1 MIVWLNGTHGAG
13 KTTTSAL
20 VQQLIPDS
28 RVFDAEKVGETLMDI
43 TPGLPETDNF
53 QHWPPWRP
61 LVVET
66 ARRVL
71 DYTGGTLVM
80 PMTVLVEQ
88 YWREIS
94 TGLAHHAIPVRHFVL
109 HADQDTLRGRIEGD
123 TVLGPS
129 PFRLK
134 YLEPYAEAARTWLH
148 GEAEVIDTT
157 HLTPAQAAQQIADR
171 STAEGHAWLSNSGQ
185 PELLDRDVQRDPL
198 APARRRPAG
207 SSRATWTTRPSSSA
221 VHITVNSS
229 TSTLLDL
236 AGVDAGLD
244 DAGDQVA
251 PLLVE
256 RGAVLLHLG
265 VTERLRPQ
273 VEPEPPVVG
282 DVLRRGQAGSRP
294 GSRSGRAARGV
305 SWSISSTPA

>member
-20 VQQLIPDS
+20 VQPLLPDS

-43 TPGLPETDNF
+43 SPGLPETDNF

-94 TGLAHHAIPVRHFVL
+94 AGLAQHAIPVRHFVL
-109 HADQDTLRGRIEGD
+109 HADQATLRRRIAGD
-123 TVLGPS
+123 SVVGPNS
-129 PFRLK
+129 SFRLK

-148 GEAEVIDTT
+148 GEAEVVDTT
-157 HLTPAQAAQQIADR
+157 HLTPAEAALRIA
-171 STAEGHAWLSNSGQ
+171 E
-185 PELLDRDVQRDPL
+185 
-198 APARRRPAG
+198 
-207 SSRATWTTRPSSSA
+207 A
-221 VHITVNSS
+221 VKV
-229 TSTLLDL
+229 
-236 AGVDAGLD
+236 
-244 DAGDQVA
+244 
-251 PLLVE
+251 
-256 RGAVLLHLG
+256 
-265 VTERLRPQ
+265 
-273 VEPEPPVVG
+273 
-282 DVLRRGQAGSRP
+282 
-294 GSRSGRAARGV
+294 
-305 SWSISSTPA
+305 